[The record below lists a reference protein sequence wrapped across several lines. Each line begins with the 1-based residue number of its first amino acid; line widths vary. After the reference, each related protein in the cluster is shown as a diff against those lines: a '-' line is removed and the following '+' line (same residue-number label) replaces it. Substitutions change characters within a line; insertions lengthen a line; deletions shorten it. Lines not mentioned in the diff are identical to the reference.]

1 MRVGPG
7 SSAAAAAA
15 ANANANAAAAATS
28 NGEHEQNEH
37 NNSAD
42 NEKAQPARLNE
53 SAQKYMQELMNER
66 SRMENLFPLA
76 IKLIDEGMKSI
87 LPLPVCVHTDIQNRG
102 RHTHTHARAHAC
114 ACTCMHRYIHSY
126 RSVSVNNSLNLL
138 QL

>member
-7 SSAAAAAA
+7 SSAAAA

-114 ACTCMHRYIHSY
+114 ACTDIFTDTDLY
-126 RSVSVNNSLNLL
+126 L
-138 QL
+138 

>member
-7 SSAAAAAA
+7 SSAAAA

-114 ACTCMHRYIHSY
+114 ACTDIFTHTDLY
-126 RSVSVNNSLNLL
+126 L
-138 QL
+138 

>member
-1 MRVGPG
+1 MAENGMRVGPG
-7 SSAAAAAA
+7 SSAAAA

-114 ACTCMHRYIHSY
+114 ACTDIFTHTDLY
-126 RSVSVNNSLNLL
+126 L
-138 QL
+138 

>member
-1 MRVGPG
+1 MAENGMRVGPG

-15 ANANANAAAAATS
+15 AAANANANAATS
-28 NGEHEQNEH
+28 NGEHENEH
-37 NNSAD
+37 NNAAD

-87 LPLPVCVHTDIQNRG
+87 QAFPVCTHWYLNR
-102 RHTHTHARAHAC
+102 THMYV
-114 ACTCMHRYIHSY
+114 CTKII
-126 RSVSVNNSLNLL
+126 SLY
-138 QL
+138 

>member
-1 MRVGPG
+1 MAENGMRVGPG
-7 SSAAAAAA
+7 SSAAAA

-87 LPLPVCVHTDIQNRG
+87 LPLPVCVHTDIQNRD
-102 RHTHTHARAHAC
+102 RQPHTHARAHAC
-114 ACTCMHRYIHSY
+114 ACTDIFTHTDLY
-126 RSVSVNNSLNLL
+126 L
-138 QL
+138 

>member
-7 SSAAAAAA
+7 SSAAAAA
-15 ANANANAAAAATS
+15 NANANAVAAATS

-114 ACTCMHRYIHSY
+114 ACTDIFTHTDLY
-126 RSVSVNNSLNLL
+126 L
-138 QL
+138 

>member
-1 MRVGPG
+1 MAENGMRVGPG

-87 LPLPVCVHTDIQNRG
+87 LPLPVCVHTDIQNRD
-102 RHTHTHARAHAC
+102 RHTHTHTHVHMHVHAQI
-114 ACTCMHRYIHSY
+114 Y
-126 RSVSVNNSLNLL
+126 SLI
-138 QL
+138 QICICK

>member
-1 MRVGPG
+1 MAENGMRVGPG
-7 SSAAAAAA
+7 SSAAAA

-87 LPLPVCVHTDIQNRG
+87 LPLPVCVHTDIQNRD
-102 RHTHTHARAHAC
+102 RQPHT
-114 ACTCMHRYIHSY
+114 CTCTCMCMHRYIYSY
-126 RSVSVNNSLNLL
+126 RSESVNNSLNLL